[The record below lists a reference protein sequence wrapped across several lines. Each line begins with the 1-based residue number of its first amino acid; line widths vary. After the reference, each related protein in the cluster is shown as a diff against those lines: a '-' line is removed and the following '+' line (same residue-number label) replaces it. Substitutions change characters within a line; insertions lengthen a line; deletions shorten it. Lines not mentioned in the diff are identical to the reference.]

1 MVTGIIAPLDIFS
14 TLCYRADVRACIHQA
29 DRLKAEGFQGKTIRD
44 YKSFRAVESAIE
56 PKVVEGEKVL
66 NGLGFVL
73 CEMSHS
79 LQPLA

>member
-1 MVTGIIAPLDIFS
+1 M
-14 TLCYRADVRACIHQA
+14 
-29 DRLKAEGFQGKTIRD
+29 RD
-44 YKSFRAVESAIE
+44 YTSLRAVESAIE

-73 CEMSHS
+73 CEMSHI